1 MSTKRLDEYPPE
13 VRAQHTRQR
22 GWFVIGLAVLLLLS
36 LVLPHVALEGEP
48 AFGRSLLPTSFY
60 FLHVQ
65 PTAWAAPVDISTL
78 AFGFNL
84 LYLGLGLHQLGLL
97 FTIITFW
104 SFYPE
109 EFNRWIYRILVI
121 GGWMLLLSTPL
132 LVAGRLAVGQAG
144 VPIELGVAW
153 IPLLVAGVVITVAAR
168 RARSRIDN
176 TWYLSRQELM

>member
-1 MSTKRLDEYPPE
+1 MSARRLDEYPPE

-48 AFGRSLLPTSFY
+48 AFGRSLLPASFY

-65 PTAWAAPVDISTL
+65 PTAWAPPVDVSML
-78 AFGFNL
+78 ALGFNA

-97 FTIITFW
+97 FGFISFW

-109 EFNRWIYRILVI
+109 EFNRWIYRLLVI

-132 LVAGRLAVGQAG
+132 LVTGWFVVGQAG

-153 IPLLVAGVVITVAAR
+153 IPLLISGVLITVAAR

-176 TWYLSRQELM
+176 TWYLSGPELM